1 MADTLHTVPTR
12 SQTKNLTKED
22 RIEFGRKALAINKGE
37 GKPVTQIARE
47 MGISDKTLGYYIT
60 VYKKSLRTK
69 KEEMTDSLNPSMR
82 SEKTS
87 LVKVPN
93 EELDKLRSE
102 NSDLKEKNA
111 ELQRS
116 VKALQNVI
124 LILGHQ
130 HSEDD

>member
-1 MADTLHTVPTR
+1 MADTLHTVPT
-12 SQTKNLTKED
+12 KPLTKED
-22 RIEFGRKALAINKGE
+22 RIELGRKAVAINKGE

-69 KEEMTDSLNPSMR
+69 KEEMADSLLYPVMR

-102 NSDLKEKNA
+102 NTDLKEKNA

>member
-1 MADTLHTVPTR
+1 MADTLHTVPT
-12 SQTKNLTKED
+12 KPLTRED
-22 RIEFGRKALAINKGE
+22 RIELGRKALAINKGE

-69 KEEMTDSLNPSMR
+69 KEEMTDSLLYPATR